1 MESVIGSDS
10 IPIYSEFA
18 LTARHESLPERIA
31 RLGQKAAP
39 SHGTPLFCVPGQ
51 IGKQASP
58 FATTIFEKGLVISVN
73 ESQLGLFYGLSF
85 LCVALAFAFAAY
97 LYLWVK
103 KQKTENAKI
112 QEVSLLIKQ
121 GANTFMRREY
131 LVLAKFAAV
140 AAIVI
145 LILLPSPIWTG
156 SPVDNISMGIAY
168 LCGTAL
174 SAIAGKIGILVATL
188 SNGRTAEAA
197 QKGIKPAFLIGF
209 RGGAVM
215 GLLVVG
221 CSLLGVAAVLMITG
235 DSSILLGFSFGASS
249 LALFAKAGGGIFTKT
264 ADVSADLTG
273 KVELGIPEDDPR
285 NPAVIADNVGDNVG
299 DVAGMGADLFDSNVA
314 AMASALV
321 LAQSLSGG
329 DFNNVSMVFCYAILG
344 LFASIIGIAT
354 ARVGKK
360 GDPTTALNSSTYVT
374 TAIYLVLTAIATALF
389 PGFSWRI
396 WGAAAV
402 GLLVGVIIGI
412 TTDYFTD
419 DSKPPV
425 QKVAKAS
432 SSGPAFTVLS
442 GISYGFISALPAMV
456 GIAVSAL
463 VAYKLCEPMG
473 EGYAIFGIS
482 MAAVGMLSIVG
493 MIISN
498 DAYGPIVDNARGL
511 AEMGGLGEETI
522 RTADELDSAGNTVK
536 AVTKGFS
543 ISAAGLTVI
552 SLLGAFMSE
561 ANDALAAAGRELITG
576 FDIMSPTVFFGVL
589 VGAVVPAVFSAMLIL
604 GVDKNAQRMV
614 AEIHRQFNSIKGLRE
629 GKPGVKPEYDKCIDI
644 ATSGSL
650 RELIPAG
657 LMTIIATIIV
667 GFIGGPSAIGGFLL
681 GNIVS
686 GLLLALFMS
695 NAGGLWDN
703 CKKYIE
709 AGAEGGKGSDSHKA
723 AVIGDTVGD
732 PFKDTAGPS
741 INTQITVVSLV
752 SSLLSSVF
760 VMFSFFG

>member
-1 MESVIGSDS
+1 MEQNLS
-10 IPIYSEFA
+10 
-18 LTARHESLPERIA
+18 
-31 RLGQKAAP
+31 
-39 SHGTPLFCVPGQ
+39 
-51 IGKQASP
+51 
-58 FATTIFEKGLVISVN
+58 
-73 ESQLGLFYGLSF
+73 LFYGLSF
-85 LCVALAFAFAAY
+85 LTAILAFLYAAY

-103 KQKTENAKI
+103 KQPVRNARI
-112 QEVSLLIKQ
+112 QEVAALIKE

-131 LVLAKFAAV
+131 RILAKFAGVIAV
-140 AAIVI
+140 II
-145 LILLPSPIWTG
+145 FLLLPSPVWNG
-156 SPVDNISMGIAY
+156 SPLVNLSMAIAY
-168 LCGTAL
+168 LFGTIF
-174 SAIAGKIGILVATL
+174 SAIAGKIGIMVATH
-188 SNGRTAEAA
+188 SNSRAAEGA
-197 QKGIKPAFLIGF
+197 KEGMKPAFLIGF

-221 CSLLGVAAVLMITG
+221 CSLFGVAAVLMIAG

-264 ADVSADLTG
+264 ADISADLTG
-273 KVELGIPEDDPR
+273 KVELGIAEDDPR

-321 LAQSLSGG
+321 IAESLSDGG
-329 DFNNVSMVFCYAILG
+329 HHTISMVFCYAILG
-344 LFASIIGIAT
+344 LLSSVIGIAT
-354 ARVGKK
+354 ARIGKN
-360 GDPTTALNSSTYVT
+360 GNPTRALNSSTYVT
-374 TAIYLVLTAIATALF
+374 TGIFLVLTALATAIC

-396 WGAAAV
+396 WGASAT

-419 DSKPPV
+419 DTKPIV
-425 QKVAKAS
+425 RKVAHAS
-432 SSGPAFTVLS
+432 GSGPAFTILS
-442 GISYGFISALPAMV
+442 GVSYGFISALPAMV

-463 VAYKLCEPMG
+463 IAYNLCAPIG
-473 EGYAIFGIS
+473 EGFAIFGIA

-511 AEMGGLGEETI
+511 AEMGGLGEQTI
-522 RTADELDSAGNTVK
+522 ATADELDSAGNTVK

-543 ISAAGLTVI
+543 VGAAGLTVI

-561 ANDALAAAGRELITG
+561 ANAALSQAGMELITG
-576 FDIMSPTVFFGVL
+576 FDIMDPSVFFGIL
-589 VGAVVPAVFSAMLIL
+589 IGAAIPAVFSAMLIL

-614 AEIHRQFNSIKGLRE
+614 AEIHRQFQTIPGLKAGKKGA
-629 GKPGVKPEYDKCIDI
+629 KPDYDKCIDI
-644 ATSGSL
+644 ATSGAL
-650 RELIPAG
+650 KELIPAG
-657 LMTIIATIIV
+657 LMTIIATLIV
-667 GFIGGPSAIGGFLL
+667 GFVGGPRAIGGFLL
-681 GNIVS
+681 GNITS

-703 CKKYIE
+703 AKKYVE
-709 AGAEGGKGSDSHKA
+709 AGNEGGKGSEAHKA

-752 SSLLSSVF
+752 ASLMSGLF
-760 VMFSFFG
+760 VAFSLFG

>member
-1 MESVIGSDS
+1 M
-10 IPIYSEFA
+10 
-18 LTARHESLPERIA
+18 
-31 RLGQKAAP
+31 
-39 SHGTPLFCVPGQ
+39 
-51 IGKQASP
+51 
-58 FATTIFEKGLVISVN
+58 
-73 ESQLGLFYGLSF
+73 ESQLPLFYGLSF
-85 LCVALAFAFAAY
+85 LTVVLAFAFAAY

-103 KQKTENAKI
+103 KQKTVNGKI
-112 QEVSLLIKQ
+112 AEVSQLIKE

-140 AAIVI
+140 AAVI
-145 LILLPSPIWTG
+145 IFLLLPSPVWNGNI
-156 SPVDNISMGIAY
+156 VDNIAMTLAY
-168 LCGTAL
+168 LAGTVL

-235 DSSILLGFSFGASS
+235 NSSILLGFSFGASS

-321 LAQSLSGG
+321 IAQSLSGG
-329 DFNNVSMVFCYAILG
+329 EFANISMVFCYAILG

-354 ARVGKK
+354 ARVGKN
-360 GDPTTALNSSTYVT
+360 GNPTRALNSSTYVT
-374 TAIYLVLTAIATALF
+374 TAVFLVLTALATLLF
-389 PGFSWRI
+389 DGFSWRI
-396 WGAAAV
+396 WGAAAI

-419 DSKPPV
+419 DTKPIV
-425 QKVAKAS
+425 KKVAHAS
-432 SSGPAFTVLS
+432 KTGPAFTVLS
-442 GISYGFISALPAMV
+442 GVSYGFISALPAMV
-456 GIAVSAL
+456 GIAISAL
-463 VAYKLCEPMG
+463 VAYQLCAPMG

-482 MAAVGMLSIVG
+482 MSAVGMLSIVG

-511 AEMGGLGEETI
+511 AEMGGLGEDTI
-522 RTADELDSAGNTVK
+522 RIADELDSAGNTVK

-561 ANDALAAAGRELITG
+561 ANEALTAAGRELLTG
-576 FDIMSPTVFFGVL
+576 FDIMSPTVFFGIL
-589 VGAVVPAVFSAMLIL
+589 IGAAIPAVFSAMLIL

-614 AEIHRQFNSIKGLRE
+614 QEIHRQFNSIKGLRE
-629 GKPGVKPEYDKCIDI
+629 GKPGVKPEYGKCIDI
-644 ATSGSL
+644 ATSGAL

-657 LMTIIATIIV
+657 LMSIAATLVV
-667 GFIGGPSAIGGFLL
+667 GFIGGPQAIGGFLL

-752 SSLLSSVF
+752 SSLCSSLFVWLSIF
-760 VMFSFFG
+760 H

>member
-1 MESVIGSDS
+1 
-10 IPIYSEFA
+10 
-18 LTARHESLPERIA
+18 
-31 RLGQKAAP
+31 
-39 SHGTPLFCVPGQ
+39 
-51 IGKQASP
+51 
-58 FATTIFEKGLVISVN
+58 
-73 ESQLGLFYGLSF
+73 
-85 LCVALAFAFAAY
+85 
-97 LYLWVK
+97 
-103 KQKTENAKI
+103 
-112 QEVSLLIKQ
+112 
-121 GANTFMRREY
+121 
-131 LVLAKFAAV
+131 
-140 AAIVI
+140 
-145 LILLPSPIWTG
+145 
-156 SPVDNISMGIAY
+156 
-168 LCGTAL
+168 
-174 SAIAGKIGILVATL
+174 
-188 SNGRTAEAA
+188 
-197 QKGIKPAFLIGF
+197 
-209 RGGAVM
+209 
-215 GLLVVG
+215 
-221 CSLLGVAAVLMITG
+221 
-235 DSSILLGFSFGASS
+235 
-249 LALFAKAGGGIFTKT
+249 
-264 ADVSADLTG
+264 
-273 KVELGIPEDDPR
+273 
-285 NPAVIADNVGDNVG
+285 
-299 DVAGMGADLFDSNVA
+299 
-314 AMASALV
+314 
-321 LAQSLSGG
+321 
-329 DFNNVSMVFCYAILG
+329 
-344 LFASIIGIAT
+344 
-354 ARVGKK
+354 
-360 GDPTTALNSSTYVT
+360 
-374 TAIYLVLTAIATALF
+374 
-389 PGFSWRI
+389 
-396 WGAAAV
+396 
-402 GLLVGVIIGI
+402 
-412 TTDYFTD
+412 
-419 DSKPPV
+419 
-425 QKVAKAS
+425 
-432 SSGPAFTVLS
+432 
-442 GISYGFISALPAMV
+442 
-456 GIAVSAL
+456 
-463 VAYKLCEPMG
+463 
-473 EGYAIFGIS
+473 

-561 ANDALAAAGRELITG
+561 ANNALAAAGRELITG

-614 AEIHRQFNSIKGLRE
+614 AEIHRQFNTIKGLRE

-703 CKKYIE
+703 TKKYIE

>member
-1 MESVIGSDS
+1 MEQYLS
-10 IPIYSEFA
+10 I
-18 LTARHESLPERIA
+18 
-31 RLGQKAAP
+31 
-39 SHGTPLFCVPGQ
+39 
-51 IGKQASP
+51 
-58 FATTIFEKGLVISVN
+58 
-73 ESQLGLFYGLSF
+73 FYGLSF
-85 LCVALAFAFAAY
+85 LIAVIAFAYAVY

-103 KQKTENAKI
+103 KQPLKNGKI
-112 QEVSLLIKQ
+112 IEVAALIRE

-131 LVLAKFAAV
+131 KILAIFAS
-140 AAIVI
+140 VI
-145 LILLPSPIWTG
+145 GLLILLFLPTPIWKG
-156 SPVDNISMGIAY
+156 KAVSNIAMALAYIA
-168 LCGTAL
+168 GTVL
-174 SAIAGKIGILVATL
+174 SAIAGKIGIMVASL
-188 SNGRTAEAA
+188 SNGRSAEAA

-215 GLLVVG
+215 GLIVVG
-221 CSLLGVAAVLMITG
+221 CSLFGVAAVLMLVG
-235 DSSILLGFSFGASS
+235 DASILLGFSFGASS

-314 AMASALV
+314 AMTSAIV
-321 LAQSLSGG
+321 IAQSLSGG
-329 DFNNVSMVFCYAILG
+329 SFSNVSMVFGYGVMG
-344 LFASIIGIAT
+344 LLSSIIGIAT
-354 ARVGKK
+354 ARIGKN
-360 GDPTTALNSSTYVT
+360 GNPTKALNSSTYVT
-374 TAIYLVLTAIATALF
+374 TAIFMILTALATWLV

-396 WGAAAV
+396 WGAATV

-419 DSKPPV
+419 DSKPIV
-425 QKVAKAS
+425 RKVAHAS
-432 SSGPAFTVLS
+432 QTGPAFTILS
-442 GISYGFISALPAMV
+442 GVAYGFISAMPAMI
-456 GIAVSAL
+456 GIAISAL
-463 VAYKLCEPMG
+463 AAYKICDPMG

-511 AEMGGLGEETI
+511 AEMGELGEETI
-522 RTADELDSAGNTVK
+522 RIADELDSAGNTVK

-561 ANDALAAAGRELITG
+561 VNAALAEAGRELITG
-576 FDIMSPTVFFGVL
+576 FDIMDPTVFFGTL
-589 VGAVVPAVFSAMLIL
+589 IGASIPAVFSAMLIL

-614 AEIHRQFNSIKGLRE
+614 AEIHRQFREIKGLKE
-629 GKPGVKPEYDKCIDI
+629 GDPKAKPEYDKCIDI
-644 ATSGSL
+644 ATTGAL

-657 LMTIIATIIV
+657 LMSILATVLV
-667 GFIGGPSAIGGFLL
+667 GMIGGAKAVGGFLL
-681 GNIVS
+681 GNIIS

-703 CKKYIE
+703 SKKYVE
-709 AGAEGGKGSDSHKA
+709 AGNEGGKGSTAHKA

-752 SSLLSSVF
+752 ASLLSAIF
-760 VMFSFFG
+760 ATFSLFG

>member
-1 MESVIGSDS
+1 MES
-10 IPIYSEFA
+10 
-18 LTARHESLPERIA
+18 
-31 RLGQKAAP
+31 
-39 SHGTPLFCVPGQ
+39 
-51 IGKQASP
+51 
-58 FATTIFEKGLVISVN
+58 
-73 ESQLGLFYGLSF
+73 LFYGLSF
-85 LCVALAFAFAAY
+85 LTVAIAFAFAAY

-103 KQKTENAKI
+103 KQRTVNKRI
-112 QEVSLLIKQ
+112 MEVSLLIKE

-131 LVLAKFAAV
+131 RVLAKFALV
-140 AAIVI
+140 AAVLI
-145 LILLPSPIWTG
+145 LVLLPSPIWQG
-156 SPVDNISMGIAY
+156 EPLDNVSMAVAY
-168 LCGTAL
+168 LAGTIL

-221 CSLLGVAAVLMITG
+221 CSLFGVAAVLWITG

-273 KVELGIPEDDPR
+273 KVELGIAEDDPR

-314 AMASALV
+314 AMTSALV
-321 LAQSLSGG
+321 IAQSLAG
-329 DFNNVSMVFCYAILG
+329 DGTANVAMVFCYAILG
-344 LFASIIGIAT
+344 LLASIIGIAT
-354 ARVGKK
+354 ARVGKN
-360 GDPTTALNSSTYVT
+360 GNPTRALNSSTYVT
-374 TAIYLVLTAIATALF
+374 TAIFLVLTAGATALIE
-389 PGFSWRI
+389 GFSWRI
-396 WGAAAV
+396 WGASTV

-419 DSKPPV
+419 DTKPIV
-425 QKVAKAS
+425 RKVAHAS
-432 SSGPAFTVLS
+432 GSGPAFTVLS
-442 GISYGFISALPAMV
+442 GVSYGFISALPAMV
-456 GIAVSAL
+456 GIAISAL

-473 EGYAIFGIS
+473 DGYAVFGIS

-543 ISAAGLTVI
+543 IGAAGLTVI

-561 ANDALAAAGRELITG
+561 ANAALAAAGKPLITG

-589 VGAVVPAVFSAMLIL
+589 IGAAIPAVFSAMLIL

-614 AEIHRQFNSIKGLRE
+614 AEIHRQFQSIPGLKE
-629 GKPGVKPEYDKCIDI
+629 GKEDAKPEYGKCIDI
-644 ATSGSL
+644 ATSGAL

-657 LMTIIATIIV
+657 LMTIVVTLIV

-703 CKKYIE
+703 SKKYVE
-709 AGAEGGKGSDSHKA
+709 SGEEGGKGSEAHKA

-752 SSLLSSVF
+752 ASLMSSIF
-760 VMFSFFG
+760 VLFSIF

>member
-1 MESVIGSDS
+1 MESNLS
-10 IPIYSEFA
+10 
-18 LTARHESLPERIA
+18 
-31 RLGQKAAP
+31 
-39 SHGTPLFCVPGQ
+39 
-51 IGKQASP
+51 
-58 FATTIFEKGLVISVN
+58 
-73 ESQLGLFYGLSF
+73 LFYGLSF
-85 LCVALAFAFAAY
+85 LTVVLAFAFAAY

-103 KQKTENAKI
+103 KQKTVNAKI
-112 QEVSLLIKQ
+112 QEVSALIKE

-131 LVLAKFAAV
+131 KILAKFAAV
-140 AAIVI
+140 AAV
-145 LILLPSPIWTG
+145 LILLFLPSPIWQG
-156 SPVDNISMGIAY
+156 DPGPNISMAVAYIA
-168 LCGTAL
+168 GTVL

-188 SNGRTAEAA
+188 SNGRAAEGA
-197 QKGIKPAFLIGF
+197 QKGLKPAFLIGF

-221 CSLLGVAAVLMITG
+221 CSLFGVAAVLMLTG

-249 LALFAKAGGGIFTKT
+249 LALFAKAGGGIFTKA
-264 ADVSADLTG
+264 ADVAADLTG
-273 KVELGIPEDDPR
+273 KVELGIAEDDPR

-314 AMASALV
+314 AMSSALV
-321 LAQSLSGG
+321 IAQSLSGG
-329 DFNNVSMVFCYAILG
+329 AFANTSMVFCYAILG
-344 LFASIIGIAT
+344 LLASVVGIAT
-354 ARVGKK
+354 ARVGKN
-360 GDPTTALNSSTYVT
+360 GNPTRALNSSTYVT
-374 TAIYLVLTAIATALF
+374 TAIFLALTAGATLLF
-389 PGFSWRI
+389 EGFSWRI
-396 WGAAAV
+396 WGASAV

-412 TTDYFTD
+412 ATDYFTD
-419 DSKPPV
+419 DSKPIV
-425 QKVAKAS
+425 RKVAHAS
-432 SSGPAFTVLS
+432 GSGPAFTILS
-442 GISYGFISALPAMV
+442 GVSYGFISALPAML

-473 EGYAIFGIS
+473 DGYAIFGIS

-511 AEMGGLGEETI
+511 AEMGDLGEETI

-543 ISAAGLTVI
+543 IGAAGLTVI

-561 ANDALAAAGRELITG
+561 ANAALAEAGKALITG
-576 FDIMSPTVFFGVL
+576 FDIMSPTVFFGIL
-589 VGAVVPAVFSAMLIL
+589 IGAAIPAVFSAMLIL

-614 AEIHRQFNSIKGLRE
+614 AEIHRQFASIPGLKEGRE
-629 GKPGVKPEYDKCIDI
+629 DAKPEYGKCIDI
-644 ATSGSL
+644 ATTGAL

-657 LMTIIATIIV
+657 LMSIVATLVV
-667 GFIGGPSAIGGFLL
+667 GFIGGPLAIGGFLL

-695 NAGGLWDN
+695 NSGGLWDN
-703 CKKYIE
+703 SKKYVE
-709 AGAEGGKGSDSHKA
+709 AGNEGGKGSEAHKS

-752 SSLLSSVF
+752 SSLLSSLF
-760 VMFSFFG
+760 VLFSIFD

>member
-1 MESVIGSDS
+1 MEQHLS
-10 IPIYSEFA
+10 
-18 LTARHESLPERIA
+18 
-31 RLGQKAAP
+31 
-39 SHGTPLFCVPGQ
+39 
-51 IGKQASP
+51 
-58 FATTIFEKGLVISVN
+58 
-73 ESQLGLFYGLSF
+73 LFYGLSF
-85 LCVALAFAFAAY
+85 LTAVLAFLYAVY

-103 KQKTENAKI
+103 KQPVKNAKI
-112 QEVSLLIKQ
+112 IEVSKLIKD

-131 LVLAKFAAV
+131 SILAKFAGV
-140 AAIVI
+140 IAII
-145 LILLPSPIWTG
+145 IFILLPSPIWEGHFLT
-156 SPVDNISMGIAY
+156 NLSMAIAY
-168 LCGTAL
+168 LFGTAF
-174 SAIAGKIGILVATL
+174 SAIAGKIGIMVATH
-188 SNGRTAEAA
+188 SNSRAAEGA
-197 QKGIKPAFLIGF
+197 KEGIKPAFLIGF

-221 CSLLGVAAVLMITG
+221 CSLFGVAAVLMIAG

-321 LAQSLSGG
+321 IAESLSGTG
-329 DFNNVSMVFCYAILG
+329 LNNVSMVFCYAILG
-344 LFASIIGIAT
+344 LLSSIIGIAT
-354 ARVGKK
+354 AKIGKN
-360 GDPTTALNSSTYVT
+360 GNPTRALNSSTYVT
-374 TAIYLVLTAIATALF
+374 TGIFLVLTAVATALC

-396 WGAAAV
+396 WGASAT

-419 DSKPPV
+419 DSKPIV
-425 QKVAKAS
+425 KRVAHAS
-432 SSGPAFTVLS
+432 GSGPAFTVLS
-442 GISYGFISALPAMV
+442 GVSYGFISALPAMV

-463 VAYKLCEPMG
+463 IAYQLCAPIG
-473 EGYAIFGIS
+473 DGYAIFGIS

-522 RTADELDSAGNTVK
+522 MTADELDSAGNTVK

-543 ISAAGLTVI
+543 IGAAGLTVI

-561 ANDALAAAGRELITG
+561 ANAALANAGKELITG
-576 FDIMSPTVFFGVL
+576 FDIMEPTVFFGIL
-589 VGAVVPAVFSAMLIL
+589 IGAAIPAVFSAMLIL

-614 AEIHRQFNSIKGLRE
+614 AEIHRQFNSIPGLKA
-629 GKPGVKPEYDKCIDI
+629 GKKGVKPDYGKCIDI
-644 ATSGSL
+644 ATSGAL
-650 RELIPAG
+650 KELIPAG
-657 LMTIIATIIV
+657 LMTIISTLIV
-667 GFIGGPSAIGGFLL
+667 GFIGGPKSIGGFLL
-681 GNIVS
+681 GNITS

-703 CKKYIE
+703 AKKYVE
-709 AGAEGGKGSDSHKA
+709 AGNEGGKGSEAHKA

-752 SSLLSSVF
+752 SSLMSTLF
-760 VMFSFFG
+760 VAFSIFG